1 VRVIFDLDG
10 VIATDDTMAVL
21 IQRQLTSH
29 PGRAIAGALP
39 AVAWFVLRGFPNM
52 RIRMSRTLGR
62 VALTGLSI
70 EQYTTLAARVGGE
83 LGRDAAWTFD
93 AGIAAA
99 KQHIADGDDVVV
111 TTGTE
116 ELLARAFLDAAGLP
130 GIRLVASTLKFDGSA
145 VCYANHNMG
154 QQKVANLDGRGG
166 DVFYTDS
173 DLDLPLALLSGRT
186 ILVNPNAR
194 LTRVFRQQVSSL
206 TIKRWE

>member
-1 VRVIFDLDG
+1 VRVVFDLDG

-39 AVAWFVLRGFPNM
+39 AIAWFVLRGFPNM
-52 RIRMSRTLGR
+52 RIRMSRILAR
-62 VALTGLSI
+62 VALTGLSL
-70 EQYTTLAARVGGE
+70 EQYTTLAVRVGGE
-83 LGRDAAWTFD
+83 LGRDPAWTFD
-93 AGIAAA
+93 TGVAAA

-116 ELLARAFLDAAGLP
+116 EFLARAFLDAAGLP
-130 GIRLVASTLKFDGSA
+130 GIRLVASTLVFEGSA
-145 VCYANHNMG
+145 VRYANHNMG
-154 QQKVANLDGRGG
+154 QRKVANLDGLGG

-186 ILVNPNAR
+186 ILVNPDSR
-194 LTRVFRQQVSSL
+194 LTRIFRQRVSNL
-206 TIKRWE
+206 TIQRWD